1 MIVIVS
7 SPSLRNPGLCFFG
20 FVLLLLLFCFFLGG
34 GAARPSSSMHFSLC
48 CTNLCILYCDLLQ
61 KGEESGRFRVRPG
74 NKAGS

>member
-1 MIVIVS
+1 M
-7 SPSLRNPGLCFFG
+7 FYW
-20 FVLLLLLFCFFLGG
+20 FCFVVVVVLFFVVLFFFWG